1 MASGLRRLPV
11 GRLPRVQTPPALPT
25 QQLRTPV
32 QFALPAAPTL
42 PNPVAFP
49 LPTSYTMPNPVSIPL
64 PTGITG
70 TPPPPSPGGGTGGV
84 ASGDRLDLSEQ
95 GVGFWTVGSKSSKS
109 AFRIFSVHVHNW
121 QGE

>member
-11 GRLPRVQTPPALPT
+11 GRLPRVQTPPSLPT

-32 QFALPAAPTL
+32 QFALPAAP
-42 PNPVAFP
+42 P
-49 LPTSYTMPNPVSIPL
+49 LPNPVSIPL
-64 PTGITG
+64 PACITG
-70 TPPPPSPGGGTGGV
+70 APPPPSPGGGSGGQ
-84 ASGDRLDLSEQ
+84 ASGDRLDMSQQ
-95 GVGFWTVGSKSSKS
+95 GIGYWTIDATSAKS

>member
-32 QFALPAAPTL
+32 QFALPANPPL

-49 LPTSYTMPNPVSIPL
+49 LPANPPLPNPVSIPL

-70 TPPPPSPGGGTGGV
+70 TPPPPSAGGGSGGV
-84 ASGDRLDLSEQ
+84 ASGDRLDLSAQ
-95 GVGFWTVGSKSSKS
+95 GVGFWTIGAKSAKSS
-109 AFRIFSVHVHNW
+109 FRIFSPHVHNW
-121 QGE
+121 NGE

>member
-32 QFALPAAPTL
+32 TFALPPNPTL
-42 PNPVAFP
+42 
-49 LPTSYTMPNPVSIPL
+49 PNPVSIPL

-95 GVGFWTVGSKSSKS
+95 GVGFWTVGSKSQKS